1 MANWRGAAWS
11 LASDSRNRPIPRARE
26 CEKRCVIV
34 YERVA
39 VSFYSGRMLKPL
51 GLPGAVRISPLHR
64 HTPEDI
70 EHFLPVTEEPAAC

>member
-26 CEKRCVIV
+26 YEKRGVIV

-39 VSFYSGRMLKPL
+39 TSLYSGRMLKSF
-51 GLPGAVRISPLHR
+51 GLAGAVRISPLHC
-64 HTPEDI
+64 HTSEDI
-70 EHFLPVTEEPAAC
+70 ERFLAVTEELAAC